1 MFLDLASEP
10 FLPTQSGPLKV
21 VGWVLVA
28 SKIRAAQV
36 QILDPHFEFLFE
48 GLKLVTFA
56 CFI

>member
-48 GLKLVTFA
+48 GLKLV
-56 CFI
+56 I